1 MKGWRVP
8 RRSSSRGVKDRNSD
22 RDEDLV
28 LFREL
33 QQRNKDRNIVSL
45 LLPVSDEFE
54 PDGTCIMF
62 VCLFIVFVF
71 QLKSK
76 LLYMY
81 FVFQRRIIEN
91 QETMN
96 STEFHLPRK
105 DRQDLNFLP
114 KTTSATRIGTICI
127 LMIYIYIGLVRN

>member
-81 FVFQRRIIEN
+81 FVF
-91 QETMN
+91 
-96 STEFHLPRK
+96 
-105 DRQDLNFLP
+105 
-114 KTTSATRIGTICI
+114 
-127 LMIYIYIGLVRN
+127 